1 MSNVPRRKDG
11 GSKGSARPVRNVR
24 RKRPA
29 PLPTNT
35 VAVSHERARAVLS
48 DDTATKTEPL
58 NLAKDAVSV
67 AIPPCE
73 WVARILVRYRSGTH
87 DLTQITAM
95 EMHKKRKKK
104 DAIKGMPYFFS
115 VAGGEYRI
123 YLYPVPSTD
132 IKAEIEYKP
141 HDSR

>member
-1 MSNVPRRKDG
+1 MRNVPGRKDG
-11 GSKGSARPVRNVR
+11 GGQGPPGKVRNVR

-29 PLPTNT
+29 PLPANT
-35 VAVSHERARAVLS
+35 VAVSHERSRAVLS
-48 DDTATKTEPL
+48 DHTATKTEPL

-73 WVARILVRYRSGTH
+73 WVSRLYVRYRSGTH
-87 DLTQITAM
+87 DITQITAM
-95 EMHKKRKKK
+95 EMHKKRKNK
-104 DAIKGMPYFFS
+104 DVIKGMPHFFS

-141 HDSR
+141 YVK